1 MRFLFITLGVLAAL
15 FSVAQ
20 ILQLLGIIGVGPNIA
35 GVALTAAGV
44 AISLGCFKKAFKE
57 K

>member
-1 MRFLFITLGVLAAL
+1 MKILFITLGVFAAL
-15 FSVAQ
+15 FSIAQ

-35 GVALTAAGV
+35 GVALTAVGLAL
-44 AISLGCFKKAFKE
+44 SLGCFQKAFKT

>member
-1 MRFLFITLGVLAAL
+1 MKFLFITLGVLAAL

-35 GVALTAAGV
+35 GV
-44 AISLGCFKKAFKE
+44 
-57 K
+57 

>member
-1 MRFLFITLGVLAAL
+1 MKFLFITLGVLAAL

-57 K
+57 